1 VAAAFQL
8 LHISELIALWSPNI
22 TYLHARIMFAQTDS
36 TTGTVQSVMRG
47 HVGEV
52 ISVVLLHR
60 MYSGAHSTTA
70 KCAARAAVRY
80 IVFTSQTTAYSKT
93 DTSKYICTCFHL
105 YSLRVLLTDSIQTAA
120 LVMAQ

>member
-8 LHISELIALWSPNI
+8 LHITELIALWSPNV
-22 TYLHARIMFAQTDS
+22 TYPHARIMFAQTDS

-60 MYSGAHSTTA
+60 MYSDALSTTA

-80 IVFTSQTTAYSKT
+80 VLHHIHTTAHSKT
-93 DTSKYICTCFHL
+93 
-105 YSLRVLLTDSIQTAA
+105 
-120 LVMAQ
+120 